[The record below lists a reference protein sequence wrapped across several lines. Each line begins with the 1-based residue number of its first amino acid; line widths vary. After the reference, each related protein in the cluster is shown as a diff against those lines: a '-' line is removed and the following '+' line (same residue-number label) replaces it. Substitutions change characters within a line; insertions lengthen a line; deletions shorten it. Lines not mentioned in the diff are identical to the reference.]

1 MSFTF
6 GRMYGSSRASVL
18 KRLDTIHHSA
28 LRICS
33 GAFRTSPVTSLYVV
47 CHQPP
52 LELRRR
58 QLSANDF
65 IRAMSVP
72 SHPLKPFSLAIGLA
86 RLYEAR
92 SFNIKPFLERAKAV
106 LNGAHL
112 SNINIQENN
121 ILAFPPWDIQIF
133 NYSNPFSGYDKAG
146 TADVIYQKLF
156 SFHRNKYSKYIP
168 VDTDGSKTAGHVGC
182 VVLFL
187 TIPL

>member
-1 MSFTF
+1 MIMKVIRKKHTISAL
-6 GRMYGSSRASVL
+6 YGSALTSVL

-58 QLSANDF
+58 QSSANYF

-72 SHPLKPFSLAIGLA
+72 SHPLKPFALAIGLN

-92 SFNIKPFLERAKAV
+92 SFNIKPFSERAKAV
-106 LNGAHL
+106 LNDAHL
-112 SNINIQENN
+112 NNINIQENN
-121 ILAFPPWDIQIF
+121 ILFCI
-133 NYSNPFSGYDKAG
+133 S
-146 TADVIYQKLF
+146 TL
-156 SFHRNKYSKYIP
+156 
-168 VDTDGSKTAGHVGC
+168 GHPN
-182 VVLFL
+182 F
-187 TIPL
+187 